1 MLKMIKTQSLFII
14 GVHLWLQ
21 VVLEVSDVLWGFVEG
36 QCGVEL
42 PWRILLE
49 LLLLLSGKRL
59 LLGGELLLLLG
70 KLRLRSKL
78 LLLLELL

>member
-1 MLKMIKTQSLFII
+1 MIKKQNIFNI
-14 GVHLWLQ
+14 GDHLGLQ
-21 VVLEVSDVLWGFVEG
+21 VVLEVSDVLWGLVKG
-36 QCGVEL
+36 QCGIEL
-42 PWRILLE
+42 PWRIPLE

-78 LLLLELL
+78 LLLL

>member
-1 MLKMIKTQSLFII
+1 MKMIKTQNIFII
-14 GVHLWLQ
+14 GDHLGLQ
-21 VVLEVSDVLWGFVEG
+21 VVLEVSDMFWGLVEG

-78 LLLLELL
+78 LLL

>member
-1 MLKMIKTQSLFII
+1 MIKTQNSFII
-14 GVHLWLQ
+14 GDHLWLQ
-21 VVLEVSDVLWGFVEG
+21 VVLEVSDVLWGLVEG

-49 LLLLLSGKRL
+49 LLLLLSGKWL

-70 KLRLRSKL
+70 KLRLRTKL

>member
-1 MLKMIKTQSLFII
+1 MIKTQSLFII

-21 VVLEVSDVLWGFVEG
+21 VVLEVSDVLWGLVEG

-42 PWRILLE
+42 PWRILPE
-49 LLLLLSGKRL
+49 LLLLLSGKWL
-59 LLGGELLLLLG
+59 LPGGELLLLLG
-70 KLRLRSKL
+70 KLRLRTKL

>member
-21 VVLEVSDVLWGFVEG
+21 VVLEVSDVLWGLVEG

-49 LLLLLSGKRL
+49 LLLLLSGKWL
-59 LLGGELLLLLG
+59 LPGGELLLLLG

-78 LLLLELL
+78 LLLL

>member
-1 MLKMIKTQSLFII
+1 MIKTQNIFII
-14 GVHLWLQ
+14 GDHLGLQ
-21 VVLEVSDVLWGFVEG
+21 VVLEVSDVLWGLVEG
-36 QCGVEL
+36 QCRVEL
-42 PWRILLE
+42 LWRILLE

-78 LLLLELL
+78 LLLL